1 MQGFD
6 YYVVANAIMW
16 DPLKK
21 TVAPWIEYILFLQ
34 FLCMLSITPMK
45 KFLSNFVV
53 LGSQFNYFD

>member
-6 YYVVANAIMW
+6 YCVIAKAIMW
-16 DPLKK
+16 DPLKNDGMLDW
-21 TVAPWIEYILFLQ
+21 VYIIS
-34 FLCMLSITPMK
+34 SISLHGIYPTNE